1 MSNALL
7 LVGRILLSVIF
18 IMAGLSKFGSIEGTA
33 GYISSVGLPA
43 GVALAWLAAIFE
55 TLAGVAILIGFQT
68 RITAWLLAAFC
79 VFTAVVFHYA
89 PADQMQMT
97 MFMKNLGLG
106 GGFLLLA
113 ITGAGAWSI
122 DALTGRTPATA

>member
-97 MFMKNLGLG
+97 MFMKNI
-106 GGFLLLA
+106 A
-113 ITGAGAWSI
+113 IAGAFLILSVAGPGALSV
-122 DALTGRTPATA
+122 DARRGNVPAFA